1 MSWTRE
7 SAPCSIRQ
15 STERIAAPHV
25 PRAKALFVFH
35 ESARPGAGPTIAGA
49 SLRRPPEDILKIWHQ
64 SFTDLDAFPLYRDT
78 LRAHGRA
85 VMGEEASVVVHG
97 LRPGTYPP
105 GIAPMEVNSRAGLR
119 LFNETQV
126 CEAALAAQE
135 AGYDAFALGC
145 FFDPA
150 LHAARSLVDIPV
162 VSLTESCMLTACSL
176 GRRFAVISLTDFQKM
191 LTEDLAQ
198 AYGLS
203 ARLAGVVAMA
213 PAVRLFDLEEGSAA
227 TDTIK
232 QSFAESC
239 RQALK
244 LGAEVI
250 IPGDGVL
257 NEFLVRHRMLEVQ
270 GAVVLDSLGVL
281 FQHAAFLAR
290 ARASRC
296 LDTSRALLYAK
307 PTDAM
312 LAHQRQVHGVLDRK
326 ESDFSGG
333 PQAGEAERPLTQRR

>member
-1 MSWTRE
+1 MNLRALARGLRSQALLRF
-7 SAPCSIRQ
+7 
-15 STERIAAPHV
+15 AA
-25 PRAKALFVFH
+25 
-35 ESARPGAGPTIAGA
+35 
-49 SLRRPPEDILKIWHQ
+49 PPEDILKIWHQ
-64 SFTDLDAFPLYRDT
+64 SFTDLDAFPLYRET
-78 LRAHGRA
+78 LQAHGRA
-85 VMGEEASVVVHG
+85 VMGEDATVVVHG

-119 LFNETQV
+119 LFNDPQV
-126 CEAALAAQE
+126 CEAALAAEQ

-176 GRRFAVISLTDFQKM
+176 GRKFAVISLTAFQKM

-198 AYGLS
+198 AYGLTS
-203 ARLAGVVAMA
+203 RLAGVVAME

-227 TDTIK
+227 TETIR
-232 QSFAESC
+232 QSFAASC
-239 RQALK
+239 REALR

-307 PTDAM
+307 PTEAM
-312 LAHQRQVHGVLDRK
+312 LAHHRQVLGVLDRK
-326 ESDFSGG
+326 EGDFSGG
-333 PQAGEAERPLTQRR
+333 PVAPAAQPPASSAR